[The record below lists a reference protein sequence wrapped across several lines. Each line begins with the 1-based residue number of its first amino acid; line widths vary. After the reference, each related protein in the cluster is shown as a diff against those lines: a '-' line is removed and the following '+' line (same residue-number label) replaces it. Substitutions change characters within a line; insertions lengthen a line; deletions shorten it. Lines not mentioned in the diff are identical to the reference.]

1 MAAPGVPRCGGGSLG
16 LLVWLLVFQP
26 LLSEGDGSKGAS
38 TMSPTLQGAPSTS
51 GYPTSVNVS
60 AHPVS
65 PVPPITPVGETLK
78 PAQTPAFEP
87 LPPQGTCGR
96 RVMRIVGGV
105 PSPERKWPWQVSLQI
120 NGVHKCGGSLIAPRW
135 VLTSAHCVRGHEEYT
150 VRLGDTLLQSNS
162 QNAVVIPVQDI
173 ICYNYYNYQ
182 TMRHDIALV
191 LLALSVNY
199 SAYIQPVCLPGKDFE
214 VKAGTVCWATGW
226 GRTLQFGPSRV
237 PTLQETE
244 QVILHY
250 TTCNRMVKKQEKPF
264 PKVVRKGMVCGYHE
278 KSGGPCKGDAG
289 GPLVCQFN
297 DRWIQMGIVSWGV
310 HCALKE
316 VPAVYTDVRFYKDW
330 VYGTMSQASILDSG
344 GFFIP
349 WVCLM
354 LALSIL
360 VTL

>member
-1 MAAPGVPRCGGGSLG
+1 
-16 LLVWLLVFQP
+16 
-26 LLSEGDGSKGAS
+26 
-38 TMSPTLQGAPSTS
+38 MSPTLQGAPSTS